1 MLRDPALYSVGADYL
16 DDDAGLEQKRADIAH
31 SAAVLL
37 EKCNLIKYD
46 RSSGRFQS
54 TELGRIASHYYV
66 THNSMAT
73 YNQHLKPTMSIIE
86 LFRVFALSNE
96 FRLIPVRQD
105 EKLELSKLL
114 EKVPIPVKESVDEP
128 AAKIN
133 VLLQAFISNLSL
145 EGFALVADMVYV
157 QQSAGRILRAMFEIC
172 LKRGWAIPARATL
185 DMCKMAEK
193 KMWNSMTPLR
203 QFKGVPG
210 DILRKA
216 EAKQFVSSCLVRGF
230 RPPY

>member
-1 MLRDPALYSVGADYL
+1 MLKDPVLYTVGADYL
-16 DDDAGLEQKRADIAH
+16 DDDPLLEQKRADIIH

-46 RSSGRFQS
+46 RTSGRFQA

-66 THNSMAT
+66 TYNSMAT
-73 YNQHLKPTMSIIE
+73 YNQHIKPTMSIIE

-96 FRLIPVRQD
+96 FKLIPVRQD
-105 EKLELSKLL
+105 EKLELGKLL

-133 VLLQAFISNLSL
+133 VLLQAYISNLKL

-157 QQSAGRILRAMFEIC
+157 TQSAGR
-172 LKRGWAIPARATL
+172 
-185 DMCKMAEK
+185 
-193 KMWNSMTPLR
+193 
-203 QFKGVPG
+203 
-210 DILRKA
+210 
-216 EAKQFVSSCLVRGF
+216 
-230 RPPY
+230 